1 MSEMKPSNHSLWA
14 KLGGYYLPTL
24 LIVGLI
30 LILTSG
36 LKNHVPATESY
47 IPHEELLTKAVGYAA
62 LFCEGAAIFVIVT
75 GVAHALASYIRRI
88 MDRSLVNQIKGS
100 EATRL
105 RLGHKLSLSLEF
117 AMASDILRL
126 AVAPSFSTIIVL
138 TTIVLLRVLLN
149 YFLEHDIEVI
159 REYNI
164 LPELEQFREENN

>member
-1 MSEMKPSNHSLWA
+1 MTESNSSNHSLPA
-14 KLGGYYLPTL
+14 KLSSYYLPTL

-30 LILTSG
+30 VIMTTGLT
-36 LKNHVPATESY
+36 NPIPTPESC
-47 IPHEELLTKAVGYAA
+47 IAEEALLEKIVGYGA
-62 LFCEGAAIFVIVT
+62 LFCELAAIFVIVT
-75 GVAHALASYIRRI
+75 GVAHALASYVKRL
-88 MDRSLVNQIKGS
+88 MDRNLLHQIKGS

-126 AVAPSFSTIIVL
+126 AVSPNFSTIIVL
-138 TTIVLLRVLLN
+138 FTIILLRVLLN

-164 LPELEQFREENN
+164 LNELDQKVEKP

>member
-1 MSEMKPSNHSLWA
+1 MDEKNSPNHSLLA

-24 LIVGLI
+24 LVVGLI
-30 LILTSG
+30 LILTTG
-36 LKNHVPATESY
+36 LKNPIPETESF
-47 IPHEELLTKAVGYAA
+47 IPHEVLLQKAVGYAA
-62 LFCEGAAIFVIVT
+62 LFCEAAAILVIVT
-75 GVAHALASYIRRI
+75 GVAHALVSYIRRI
-88 MDRSLVNQIKGS
+88 KDRSLVNQIKGS

-164 LPELEQFREENN
+164 LPELDQFQEREK